1 MRVLLLFMM
10 AVFASTP
17 AWALELDG
25 QFVQGGLVMGRV
37 QPGSNVTLDGEAVEI
52 ATNGA
57 FVFGFGR
64 EAQETASLV
73 VIGPDGAKTERTLTV
88 AKQAYDIQRIDGLPE
103 RKVTP
108 DPEAVKRIRADNEL
122 IWSVRGTMTADTRF
136 LSGFAWPV
144 EGRISGV
151 FGSQRILNGKPRSP
165 HNGVDVAAPTGTPIL
180 APADGVV
187 ALVHDDMF
195 YTGKTVML
203 DHGLGLTTVYAHMDS
218 ISVVEG
224 QVVRQG
230 APLGTVGMTGRAT
243 GAHLHWG
250 MTWKG
255 THLDPK
261 LAAGPMAEVQTSG
274 N

>member
-1 MRVLLLFMM
+1 MRFMVIFAVLLL
-10 AVFASTP
+10 AVP
-17 AWALELDG
+17 AAALELDG
-25 QFVQGGLVMGRV
+25 QFMQGGLVVGRTV
-37 QPGSNVTLDGEAVEI
+37 PGAHVALDGEAVNV
-52 ATNGA
+52 AANGA

-64 EAQETASLV
+64 DAKPTVQLV
-73 VIGPDGAKTERTLTV
+73 VTAPDGKREVRDLSV
-88 AKQAYDIQRIDGLPE
+88 AKQAYDIQRIDGLPS

-108 DPEAVKRIRADNEL
+108 DPDDVKRIKADNAQ
-122 IWSVRGTMTADTRF
+122 IWGVRGTLTLDTRF

-144 EGRISGV
+144 TGPVSGV
-151 FGSQRILNGKPRSP
+151 FGSQRILNGKPRNP
-165 HNGVDVAAPTGTPIL
+165 HNGVDVAAPVGTPIK

-218 ISVVEG
+218 IAVIAG

-230 APLGTVGMTGRAT
+230 DPIGTVGKTGRVT

-255 THLDPK
+255 VHLDPK
-261 LAAGPMAEVQTSG
+261 LAVGPMPSDSARTD
-274 N
+274 